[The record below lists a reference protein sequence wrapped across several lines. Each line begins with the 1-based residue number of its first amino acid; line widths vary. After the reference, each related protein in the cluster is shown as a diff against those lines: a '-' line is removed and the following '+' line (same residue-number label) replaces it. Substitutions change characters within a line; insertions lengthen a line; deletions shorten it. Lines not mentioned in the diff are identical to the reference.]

1 MPTPNM
7 DGIDVVTTVSSVESD
22 LRDGNYKHPKGSSKS
37 NADMGTNGVD
47 QQHDG
52 MHRPLSFASFLHE
65 ESSQRKIESGIKNL
79 NAADAVCNEMTQLL
93 RPTSAGY
100 KTCS

>member
-1 MPTPNM
+1 MIRGKRDGHNHGAEPLNSTLKKTNYMPTPNM

-65 ESSQRKIESGIKNL
+65 ESSQRKVNFR
-79 NAADAVCNEMTQLL
+79 T
-93 RPTSAGY
+93 
-100 KTCS
+100 